1 MKYLLLSFLVG
12 NIYCSVLGQ
21 EFREKQLPTQIQEAT
36 VFLKG
41 AQVFES
47 GSVNIPA
54 GKTVLKVRNLSP
66 YINQSSIQ
74 VKGEGEFTILSVN
87 HRINYINELKRNE
100 QIDSLK
106 KAIELLTMS
115 ISRDQARLE
124 SIIERQSVLVANRNL
139 GGTSGGATV
148 AQLKLAMDFHESEL
162 LKIKEEEI
170 RINKSIEQ
178 KKLELAKLEQQLSEL
193 TQRQSTPSSDIE
205 IRIDANKSGVAN
217 FVISY
222 LVSNVGWQ
230 PKYDIRSDNISSP
243 LNMIYKAEF
252 YQNTG
257 VDWKNVKLRF
267 SNGEP
272 NKSGVLP
279 ILNTWNLDFFRNA
292 ISKGYLN
299 EVVVTAMAPMQLD
312 DDRQNEEGRNMKMPR
327 LKAAEAE
334 IPQTNVVENQTTVEM
349 ELQDPYSINSGNE
362 RFTVDL
368 KKFKVEASYEY
379 LTIPKLDKDAFLVAK
394 ITNWDQY
401 NLLDG
406 EANLYF
412 EDGYVGKTWL
422 NTKSLEDTMNISL
435 GRDKNIVIVREKV
448 TQFAKS
454 KVVGNNVTDSR
465 GIRIS
470 VRNKK
475 SSLIKIT
482 LIDQIPKSVTNE
494 IVVNPLE
501 LSNGNLDIAT
511 GKITWELN
519 IEKMQQ
525 KEINFQYEVRYPK
538 KGKVILE

>member
-1 MKYLLLSFLVG
+1 MRYLLLSIIVTNVF
-12 NIYCSVLGQ
+12 NNVLGQ

-47 GSVNIPA
+47 GSVNIPL

-106 KAIELLTMS
+106 KAIEILTLS
-115 ISRDQARLE
+115 ISRDQAKLE
-124 SIIERQSVLVANRNL
+124 SMVERQSVLVANRNL
-139 GGTSGGATV
+139 GGTGGGATV

-170 RINKSIEQ
+170 KINRIIEQ
-178 KKLELAKLEQQLSEL
+178 KKQELAKLEQQLSEL
-193 TQRQSTPSSDIE
+193 TQRQYTPSSDIE
-205 IRIDANKSGVAN
+205 IRIDANKAGVGN

-279 ILNTWNLDFFRNA
+279 VLNTWNLDFIRNV

-299 EVVVTAMAPMQLD
+299 EVVVNAMAPTPSEDIQD
-312 DDRQNEEGRNMKMPR
+312 EERARRSKMAMR
-327 LKAAEAE
+327 EMAEAE
-334 IPQTNVVENQTTVEM
+334 IPQTDVVENQTTVEM
-349 ELQDPYSINSGNE
+349 ELKEPYTINSGNE

-368 KKFKVEASYEY
+368 KKFKVEAVYEY
-379 LTIPKLDKDAFLVAK
+379 MTIPKLDKDAFLVAK
-394 ITNWDQY
+394 IINWDQY

-412 EDGYVGKTWL
+412 EDGYVGKTRL
-422 NTKSLEDTMNISL
+422 NTKSLEDTLNISL
-435 GRDKNIVIVREKV
+435 GRDKNIVIEREKV
-448 TQFAKS
+448 VQFSKN

-465 GIRIS
+465 GISIT

-475 SSLIKIT
+475 SMPVKIT

-494 IVVNPLE
+494 IVVNPLD
-501 LSNGNLDIAT
+501 LSGGNLDVAT
-511 GKITWELN
+511 GKIIWELN
-519 IEKMQQ
+519 VEKNQQ
-525 KEINFQYEVRYPK
+525 KEIKFQYEVRYPK